1 MHGGLLQA
9 LKPYLQLAAAAFLAG
24 FLSYAG
30 LEGRPASSEAA
41 PLAPPRVAA
50 PMSDDWNLPKHI

>member
-1 MHGGLLQA
+1 MRAGLLHA
-9 LKPYLQLAAAAFLAG
+9 LKPYLWLAAAAFLVG

-30 LEGRPASSEAA
+30 LEARPAPPQAEELS
-41 PLAPPRVAA
+41 PPRVAA